1 MPNDKDGRRQ
11 VKGMSADEDDH
22 ERRTRLFRER
32 VGPIYSVCSVARML
46 NCTEEDVQADIRGR
60 ILLAIRLADGVTALP
75 ARQFDDN
82 GLPLPGLRELST
94 ALDPEGTN
102 PLSVALILFT
112 KSDYWDGAT
121 TAEVMRAGRI
131 DEVVSV
137 AERIHRSLTGP

>member
-1 MPNDKDGRRQ
+1 M
-11 VKGMSADEDDH
+11 
-22 ERRTRLFRER
+22 
-32 VGPIYSVCSVARML
+32 CSSDLLL
-46 NCTEEDVQADIRGR
+46 NCTEKEVLAGIRDR
-60 ILLAIRLADGVTALP
+60 TLLAIQLADGVTALP